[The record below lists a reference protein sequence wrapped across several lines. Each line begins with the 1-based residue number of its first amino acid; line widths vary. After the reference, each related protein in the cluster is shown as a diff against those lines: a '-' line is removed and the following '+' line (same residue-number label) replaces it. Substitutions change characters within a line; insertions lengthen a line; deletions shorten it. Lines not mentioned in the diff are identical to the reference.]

1 MMKMSRNIICYA
13 VLATLALSGAFRATA
28 VLPEHTVKRA
38 TERIVLDGI
47 LDEADWQAADS
58 FGDFVFPWYTSGV
71 REQTEAK
78 MLWDDTFL
86 YLSFVCHD
94 AHIWADLYNTN
105 AGVSANDAAE
115 IFWNPDPLNQA
126 TYYQFEINCIGNLL
140 SVWKNGAN
148 PRPTIMLPHIT
159 QYISGTVNADA
170 DTDTLWVLEVGIRFE
185 DYPDLV
191 KHVPV
196 AGDMWRINLNRCGG
210 KTNLQYSQWSPSSTK
225 TPNFHS
231 PDDFGKL
238 FFSDEPVRAPS
249 SVAEG
254 TKAVPVAV
262 RINGVRP
269 NPFNPSTLVEFTI
282 GRPGDVS
289 VIVYDVTGRVVK
301 RLVDR
306 SFGAGFHSVMWDGR
320 DGSGNDAS
328 SGVYIVKVG
337 SSGMYASARM
347 TLVK

>member
-1 MMKMSRNIICYA
+1 MVKAGWS
-13 VLATLALSGAFRATA
+13 TLFCAAIAAYILSGSPPASA

-47 LDEADWQAADS
+47 LDEEDWKAAQS
-58 FGDFVFPWYTSGV
+58 FGDFTFPWYTSGV
-71 REQTEAK
+71 KEQTEAK

-86 YLSFVCHD
+86 YLSFVCRD

-140 SVWKNGAN
+140 SVWKNGASQ
-148 PRPTIMLPHIT
+148 RPVIMLPHIT
-159 QYISGTVNADA
+159 QFISGTVNADA

-191 KHVPV
+191 KHTPV

-210 KTNLQYSQWSPSSTK
+210 RTNLQYSQWSPSSTK

-231 PDDFGKL
+231 PDDFGKI
-238 FFSDEPVRAPS
+238 FFSDEPVRTPS
-249 SVAEG
+249 DVAEN
-254 TKAVPVAV
+254 AANVPVTV
-262 RINGVRP
+262 RIAGVRP
-269 NPFNPSTLVEFTI
+269 NPFNPSTVVEFVI
-282 GRPGDVS
+282 GRPGDTAVT
-289 VIVYDVTGRVVK
+289 VYDVTGRVV
-301 RLVDR
+301 RTLANR
-306 SFGAGFHSVMWDGR
+306 SFGAGYHTVMWDGKDR
-320 DGSGNDAS
+320 FGSVAA
-328 SGVYIVKVG
+328 SGVYIVRVG
-337 SSGMYASARM
+337 SAGAYVSARM